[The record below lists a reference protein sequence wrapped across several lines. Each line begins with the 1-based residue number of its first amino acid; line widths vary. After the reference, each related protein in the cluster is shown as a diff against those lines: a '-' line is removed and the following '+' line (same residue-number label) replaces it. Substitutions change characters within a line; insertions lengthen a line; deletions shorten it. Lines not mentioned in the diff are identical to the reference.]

1 MSDLKMKKP
10 AKKNLK
16 RTLKRKK
23 EKSPKKKKQVYHF
36 TLKQKADS
44 ASLLDSKRNQKIA
57 PVNLKANGDN
67 SVIIVA
73 DSSKKL
79 KS

>member
-10 AKKNLK
+10 AKKTLK

-44 ASLLDSKRNQKIA
+44 ASLLDSKRNQKVA
-57 PVNLKANGDN
+57 VNLKANGDN